1 MPTFAGAAKTRK
13 TTFPVPKFIALGV
26 GEFHQRRVTLSMSA
40 RNGCEG
46 TGDRQVTMDQCFFLK
61 SIIRRIGNNG
71 CAFLVVIG
79 KATLQQP
86 LLPNYD

>member
-1 MPTFAGAAKTRK
+1 
-13 TTFPVPKFIALGV
+13 
-26 GEFHQRRVTLSMSA
+26 
-40 RNGCEG
+40 
-46 TGDRQVTMDQCFFLK
+46 MDQCFFLK